1 MAVDGDSLLV
11 LGQVALYQENVGS
24 DIYKQRRNALALVI
38 RDYLNSYRWRDVS
51 ELERAKHAAL
61 YIASGCTYDTGLYNR
76 CLLYTSKGWWSS
88 EEAIQNDREKIMQ
101 FLHSERYQYLFGLQ
115 IIFCREG
122 MELKWI

>member
-1 MAVDGDSLLV
+1 MIKRLPSWPNGCYPDLILHKRGNN
-11 LGQVALYQENVGS
+11 ENN
-24 DIYKQRRNALALVI
+24 ILI
-38 RDYLNSYRWRDVS
+38 I
-51 ELERAKHAAL
+51 E
-61 YIASGCTYDTGLYNR
+61 C
-76 CLLYTSKGWWSS
+76 KGWWSS